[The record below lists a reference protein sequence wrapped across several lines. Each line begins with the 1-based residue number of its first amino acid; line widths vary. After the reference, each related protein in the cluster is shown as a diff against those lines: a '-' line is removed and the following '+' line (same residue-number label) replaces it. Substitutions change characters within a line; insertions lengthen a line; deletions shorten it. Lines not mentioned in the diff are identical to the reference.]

1 MALAV
6 WLSLIFLF
14 LALTYGGVRIFR
26 SGRVLWRESKS
37 LPSSL
42 DGTLSHLNAS
52 ADSLAER
59 TARFDEAVPRLEAAL
74 SRFAASRARLA
85 VLAAAV
91 KDVQDSIGRVTA
103 FYPRK

>member
-1 MALAV
+1 MALAF

-14 LALTYGGVRIFR
+14 FALTYGGVRIFR
-26 SGRVLWRESKS
+26 SGRVLWRDSKS
-37 LPSSL
+37 LLSSL
-42 DGTLSHLNAS
+42 DGTLSHLTAS

-59 TARFDEAVPRLEAAL
+59 TARFEDSSTRLEAAL
-74 SRFAASRARLA
+74 SRFSDSRARLA

-91 KDVQDSIGRVTA
+91 KDVQDSVGRVAA

>member
-6 WLSLIFLF
+6 WISLIFLF
-14 LALTYGGVRIFR
+14 FALTYGGVRIFR
-26 SGRVLWRESKS
+26 SGRVLWRDSQS
-37 LPSSL
+37 LLSSL
-42 DGTLSHLNAS
+42 DGTLSHVTAS

-59 TARFDEAVPRLEAAL
+59 TARFEDSSARLEAAL
-74 SRFAASRARLA
+74 HRFSASRARLA